1 MERKRF
7 KCRICGVVKL
17 HAVLTEFPVG
27 DLVVC
32 AQCLGCGV
40 IAIHPREKEMI
51 DGRNS

>member
-1 MERKRF
+1 MDKKRF
-7 KCRICGVVKL
+7 KCRICGVVKI

-40 IAIHPREKEMI
+40 IGIHHRNKEMI
-51 DGRNS
+51 DGRNT